1 MTAQERFYLTL
12 ANAWLRR
19 IAHELRELH
28 EQDRRA
34 IEILEESLLR
44 TEERE
49 VEARR

>member
-1 MTAQERFYLTL
+1 MTAQDRFYLTL

-19 IAHELRELH
+19 IAHELQEMH

-34 IEILEESLLR
+34 IAVLEESLLR
-44 TEERE
+44 QEERE